1 MANTYVKIASVTV
14 GSGGA
19 ADITFSSIP
28 ATYDDLAI
36 KFSGRSTTTAVDT
49 RMIFNGNTSNYS
61 RRALSGDSS
70 AISSASANDA
80 WIGSLTLST
89 YTADTFAS
97 FDIYI
102 PNYAGSTNKSYS
114 VDHVQEND
122 DPTSRL
128 NLIAGLWSDTAAITS
143 IKLEALTGS
152 YTIAQHSTA
161 VLYGI
166 NKS

>member
-14 GSGGA
+14 GAGGA

-49 RMIFNGNTSNYS
+49 RIIFNADTSGYS
-61 RRALSGDSS
+61 RRSLGGDGSAANSG
-70 AISSASANDA
+70 SASDA
-80 WIGSLTLST
+80 WVGSLALST

-114 VDHVQEND
+114 VDQTTENNA
-122 DPTSRL
+122 TASRM
-128 NLIAGLWSDTAAITS
+128 NLIAGLWSNTAAITS
-143 IKLEALTGS
+143 IKLEALSGS
-152 YTIAQHSTA
+152 YTMTQHSTA

-166 NKS
+166 KKS